1 MLYLN
6 HKEGRTKPQK
16 TNKGSDRRCSGKDRR
31 KEKII
36 KNININFEN
45 KTIEMTK
52 AFANKARRYD
62 SDEYKEMIRACKEFP
77 TYKLVTKT
85 PAKKGA
91 TAMRGLT
98 YDFME
103 KYIKAHNADLL
114 SEFYTLTGKDSN
126 DDFAVS
132 ASYGEVRQWF
142 LNQFDTFSR
151 TRIDAILGKHAA

>member
-1 MLYLN
+1 MATKKSFENAVHINRSNRTIEVTKSFEKAASRFGTDEYQAMQQVRKDYPN
-6 HKEGRTKPQK
+6 FAIVVKTVRTKAERFK
-16 TNKGSDRRCSGKDRR
+16 
-31 KEKII
+31 
-36 KNININFEN
+36 
-45 KTIEMTK
+45 
-52 AFANKARRYD
+52 
-62 SDEYKEMIRACKEFP
+62 
-77 TYKLVTKT
+77 
-85 PAKKGA
+85 
-91 TAMRGLT
+91 GLT

-151 TRIDAILGKHAA
+151 ARIDAILGKHAA